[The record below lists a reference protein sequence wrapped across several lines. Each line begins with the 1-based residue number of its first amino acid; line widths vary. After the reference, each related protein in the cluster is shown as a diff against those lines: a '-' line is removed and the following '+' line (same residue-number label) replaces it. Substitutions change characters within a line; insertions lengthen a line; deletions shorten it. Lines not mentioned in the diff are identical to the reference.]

1 MLTFSY
7 LLDAKYLPA
16 RVNTLPRQ
24 LFPLLT
30 GSPEAVA
37 KFRVYVADL
46 SPEPVVFGSSPLCSL
61 RGFAKTA
68 AAVFSTGKARG
79 RAHGEAERAGRTA

>member
-7 LLDAKYLPA
+7 LLDAKYLPV
-16 RVNTLPRQ
+16 RINTLPKQ
-24 LFPLLT
+24 LIPLLT
-30 GSPEAVA
+30 RSPEAVG
-37 KFRVYVADL
+37 KFRVYVAEVC
-46 SPEPVVFGSSPLCSL
+46 PQPVVLGCSL

-68 AAVFSTGKARG
+68 AAVFSGEARE